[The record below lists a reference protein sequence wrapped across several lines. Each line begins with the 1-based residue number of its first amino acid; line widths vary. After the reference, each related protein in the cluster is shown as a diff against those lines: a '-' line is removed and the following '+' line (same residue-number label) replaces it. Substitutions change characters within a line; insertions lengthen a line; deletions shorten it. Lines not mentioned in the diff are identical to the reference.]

1 LRPAR
6 SASERIGESRRT
18 STTGPMPRV
27 ACAPIAL
34 IFASLPAAKMKAESP
49 PIPLSIAP
57 AFSASSS
64 GAALGNSD
72 QMI

>member
-1 LRPAR
+1 
-6 SASERIGESRRT
+6 
-18 STTGPMPRV
+18 MPRV
-27 ACAPIAL
+27 ACTPIAL